1 MRRKRADFI
10 VKLPNG
16 EYVTL
21 YARYHSGE
29 VPQYTPLGSQPGK
42 FSAQRMSYNVAQ
54 AVARK
59 GLGIVC
65 AC

>member
-16 EYVTL
+16 EYVTHF
-21 YARYHSGE
+21 ARFHSGE
-29 VPQYTPLGSQPGK
+29 VPQYTPLQSQPCK
-42 FSAQRMSYNVAQ
+42 YSAQRMSYNVAQ

-65 AC
+65 TA